1 MMIIVIENKTS
12 MSRILVEGSGAR
24 SGSLLQ
30 DKPEFS

>member
-1 MMIIVIENKTS
+1 MMIIVIENTTT
-12 MSRILVEGSGAR
+12 MSRILVEDSVAR